1 MALSF
6 FSTRKPRP
14 FQYTPRYYDEEKE
27 KQEKRK
33 KALENAERG
42 TVGFEHGELKEQWL
56 RTNRTKTG
64 KKQSVNFI
72 VYLIIIVILLFVIFF

>member
-14 FQYTPRYYDEEKE
+14 FHYTPQYYDEEKE

-33 KALENAERG
+33 RELERSEHR
-42 TVGFEHGELKEQWL
+42 TVGFERGELKEHWL
-56 RTNRTKTG
+56 RSNRSRTG

-72 VYLIIIVILLFVIFF
+72 VYLIIILILLFIIFF